1 VDVKRK
7 PTKRPATVIVESLSR
22 VQGQLAALIDDMAS
36 VKSRLD
42 KLEVVRAPS
51 TTEPPAPPA
60 ARYSE

>member
-1 VDVKRK
+1 MKRK

-22 VQGQLAALIDDMAS
+22 MQGQLAALIDDMAS

-51 TTEPPAPPA
+51 VTTESALPG
-60 ARYSE
+60 EVI